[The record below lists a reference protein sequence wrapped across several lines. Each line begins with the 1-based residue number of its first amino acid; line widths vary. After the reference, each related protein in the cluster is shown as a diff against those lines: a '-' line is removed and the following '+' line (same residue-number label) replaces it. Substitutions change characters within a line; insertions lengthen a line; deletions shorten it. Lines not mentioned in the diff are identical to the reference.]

1 MKRSK
6 EFYEESISRLQKMV
20 KHGVYVLL
28 FDAFAVAVQIP
39 FIFAGKWVAAHLILS
54 IAVSFT
60 AGISFNTLMD
70 SKRQLD
76 MLYKAD
82 KTSSWLV
89 GRCHERSKN
98 FSERMANETVC
109 CK

>member
-1 MKRSK
+1 MMKSK
-6 EFYEESISRLQKMV
+6 EFYEGNILRLQKMV

-28 FDAFAVAVQIP
+28 FDVFAVAVQIP
-39 FIFAGKWVAAHLILS
+39 FIFAGKWVTAHLILF

-76 MLYKAD
+76 MYKAD
-82 KTSSWLV
+82 MELYYTK
-89 GRCHERSKN
+89 
-98 FSERMANETVC
+98 
-109 CK
+109 